1 MGKFSFIYNPWIIF
15 TPLPSWSFSYT
26 LTLSTLRITPGQFY
40 PGQFFFSLALLV
52 LAAIDKHD
60 LYAWLASF
68 LILGNRV
75 CGVGIVLE
83 LNNLGHTVSQS
94 VEKQRQVFG

>member
-1 MGKFSFIYNPWIIF
+1 MGNFYTFALLELF
-15 TPLPSWSFSYT
+15 LHSYT
-26 LTLSTLRITPGQFY
+26 LTKSTFCALLLDNFTPAN
-40 PGQFFFSLALLV
+40 FFFTSTAS
-52 LAAIDKHD
+52 AAIDKHD

>member
-1 MGKFSFIYNPWIIF
+1 MAGFPYNPWVIF
-15 TPLPSWSFSYT
+15 TPLPPWSFSYT
-26 LTLSTLRITPGQFY
+26 LTPWKKHFAHNSWTILPRPIFFLTSTA
-40 PGQFFFSLALLV
+40 S
-52 LAAIDKHD
+52 AAIDKHD